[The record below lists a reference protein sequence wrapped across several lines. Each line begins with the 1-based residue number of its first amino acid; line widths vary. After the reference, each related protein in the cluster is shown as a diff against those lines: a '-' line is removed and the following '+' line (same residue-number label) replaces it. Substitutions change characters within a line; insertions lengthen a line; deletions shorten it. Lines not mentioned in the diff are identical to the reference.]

1 MMNYEELLK
10 KYSESDIV
18 DSAELLVSLGYADD
32 LSSRNIKDDYF
43 EIRDDLELEE
53 LTPRDYRILV
63 IYAKRLVLR
72 FK

>member
-1 MMNYEELLK
+1 MNYGELLK

-32 LSSRNIKDDYF
+32 LSHRNLREDYY

>member
-1 MMNYEELLK
+1 MNYGELLK

-32 LSSRNIKDDYF
+32 LSHRNLREDYY

-72 FK
+72 FM

>member
-1 MMNYEELLK
+1 MNYGELLK

-32 LSSRNIKDDYF
+32 LSHRNLREDYY

-63 IYAKRLVLR
+63 IYANRLVLR
-72 FK
+72 FM